1 MKIEYTT
8 GCINNSLTVDEKET
22 VDIDINKLKSIIK
35 HLVDKTD
42 DISIL
47 QELILSFVQ
56 EYGTYE
62 YLGTCEQCGDSIDKF
77 VYEEL

>member
-8 GCINNSLTVDEKET
+8 GCIINSLGIDEKDIM
-22 VDIDINKLKSIIK
+22 DIDINKLKSIVK

-42 DISIL
+42 NTSIL
-47 QELILSFVQ
+47 HNLIIDFVQ
-56 EYGTYE
+56 EYGTYK
-62 YLGTCEQCGDSIDKF
+62 YLSTCEQCGDPIDKF